1 MFKQLVKRKKNT
13 QNTLL
18 VNHNP
23 SENVIWKP
31 QLCSVHTDILS
42 AHTDISMIE
51 LQYTQLISNRFS
63 IQTVLHLKHWIGRK
77 LMYLLD
83 RWSLLAG

>member
-31 QLCSVHTDILS
+31 QLCSVHTDIVS
-42 AHTDISMIE
+42 AHSDISMIE
-51 LQYTQLISNRFS
+51 FQQTLITKR
-63 IQTVLHLKHWIGRK
+63 IQTVLHLKHW
-77 LMYLLD
+77 
-83 RWSLLAG
+83 